1 MKRNN
6 VDASLIIEVSKPIAY
21 GQYQFEKGDKLT
33 YDMNSNLFIY
43 RSESYSEDEDGTETT
58 SIIAFGVDPDF
69 VLDNADHFTC
79 LIKKGILDKIDGD
92 ECAEDSNSNDEEI
105 DKPVVDTD
113 DDGDAPDNED
123 NDIPDKCS
131 FKYKNDYEFLM
142 DHADKINNE
151 EIENEVI
158 KAIVILRDSL
168 ECYDLALRK
177 RFIGRGLDDCD
188 GFVIEQRIYDTISNL
203 NWTLRKFNE
212 DKKRATECEKNESLN
227 DCCGEACNS
236 AR

>member
-6 VDASLIIEVSKPIAY
+6 VEAALIIEVSKPIAY

-79 LIKKGILDKIDGD
+79 LIKKGILDKVDGD
-92 ECAEDSNSNDEEI
+92 ECDEDSNSNDKEI
-105 DKPVVDTD
+105 DKPVVDTND
-113 DDGDAPDNED
+113 DSDAPNESAFD
-123 NDIPDKCS
+123 
-131 FKYKNDYEFLM
+131 YKTDYEFLI
-142 DHADKINNE
+142 DHADKLSNE

-158 KAIVILRDSL
+158 KALVILRDSL

-188 GFVIEQRIYDTISNL
+188 GFGIERRIDDIICNL
-203 NWTLRKFNE
+203 SWKLRAFHD
-212 DKKRATECEKNESLN
+212 DKKRAAEGEKNKSLD

-236 AR
+236 EG

>member
-6 VDASLIIEVSKPIAY
+6 VEAALIIEVSKPIAY

-33 YDMNSNLFIY
+33 YDVNSNLFIY

-79 LIKKGILDKIDGD
+79 LIKKGILDKVEDD
-92 ECAEDSNSNDEEI
+92 DKAEDDTETSQQDT
-105 DKPVVDTD
+105 DKPEDKPEVDTD
-113 DDGDAPDNED
+113 KPEDGDTPNEAAFD
-123 NDIPDKCS
+123 
-131 FKYKNDYEFLM
+131 YKTDYEFLM
-142 DHADKINNE
+142 DHADKLSDE
-151 EIENEVI
+151 EIKNEVI

-177 RFIGRGLDDCD
+177 RFIGRGIDDCD
-188 GFVIEQRIYDTISNL
+188 GFGIERRIYDTISNL
-203 NWTLRKFNE
+203 SWTLRGFNE
-212 DKKRATECEKNESLN
+212 DKKE
-227 DCCGEACNS
+227 GY
-236 AR
+236 

>member
-6 VDASLIIEVSKPIAY
+6 VDAALIIEVSKPIAY

-33 YDMNSNLFIY
+33 YDVNSNLFIY

-79 LIKKGILDKIDGD
+79 LIKKGILDKVDD
-92 ECAEDSNSNDEEI
+92 DTDNSQDDT
-105 DKPVVDTD
+105 DKPEDKPEVDKD
-113 DDGDAPDNED
+113 DDGDTPNEAAFD
-123 NDIPDKCS
+123 
-131 FKYKNDYEFLM
+131 YKTDYELLM
-142 DHADKINNE
+142 DHAYKLSNE
-151 EIENEVI
+151 EIKNEVI

-188 GFVIEQRIYDTISNL
+188 GFEIERRIYDTISNL
-203 NWTLRKFNE
+203 SWVLRAFNE
-212 DKKRATECEKNESLN
+212 DKKRIESEKKKSIN
-227 DCCGEACNS
+227 DCCGEACDS

>member
-6 VDASLIIEVSKPIAY
+6 VDAALIIEVSKPIAY

-79 LIKKGILDKIDGD
+79 LIKKGILDKVEGD
-92 ECAEDSNSNDEEI
+92 DKAED
-105 DKPVVDTD
+105 DTD
-113 DDGDAPDNED
+113 NSQDDSSKPEADTDLEEDKDAPDEAVL
-123 NDIPDKCS
+123 DKTD
-131 FKYKNDYEFLM
+131 FDAIIN
-142 DHADKINNE
+142 HADKLSDEEFKKEVVGALSSFYDILNCYNLCLRRRFLGRRFDDSRSESAKMERRIND
-151 EIENEVI
+151 V
-158 KAIVILRDSL
+158 L
-168 ECYDLALRK
+168 C
-177 RFIGRGLDDCD
+177 
-188 GFVIEQRIYDTISNL
+188 NL
-203 NWTLRKFNE
+203 NWVLREFHDE
-212 DKKRATECEKNESLN
+212 EKRAIN
-227 DCCGEACNS
+227 DCIGEACDS

>member
-6 VDASLIIEVSKPIAY
+6 VDAALIIEVSKPIAY

-33 YDMNSNLFIY
+33 YDVNSNLFIY

-79 LIKKGILDKIDGD
+79 LIKKGILDKVENDTEVD
-92 ECAEDSNSNDEEI
+92 QQDTNKPEDKSE
-105 DKPVVDTD
+105 VDTD
-113 DDGDAPDNED
+113 NHEDGDTLDEADFD
-123 NDIPDKCS
+123 
-131 FKYKNDYEFLM
+131 YKTDYEFLI
-142 DHADKINNE
+142 DHADKLSNDDIK
-151 EIENEVI
+151 NEVI

-188 GFVIEQRIYDTISNL
+188 GSDVERRIYDTIGNL
-203 NWTLRKFNE
+203 SWALRWFKE
-212 DKKRATECEKNESLN
+212 DKKKATEGEKKKSLN
-227 DCCGEACNS
+227 DCC
-236 AR
+236 

>member
-79 LIKKGILDKIDGD
+79 LIKKGILDKVDGD
-92 ECAEDSNSNDEEI
+92 ECAEDSNSNDKEI
-105 DKPVVDTD
+105 DKPFVDTD
-113 DDGDAPDNED
+113 EDGDTPDES
-123 NDIPDKCS
+123 S
-131 FKYKNDYEFLM
+131 FDHKTDYEFLM
-142 DHADKINNE
+142 DHADKLSNE

-158 KAIVILRDSL
+158 KAMVILRDSL

-188 GFVIEQRIYDTISNL
+188 GFDVERRIYDTISNL
-203 NWTLRKFNE
+203 NWTLRRFND
-212 DKKRATECEKNESLN
+212 DKKRATECEKSESLN
-227 DCCGEACNS
+227 NCCGEACDS

>member
-6 VDASLIIEVSKPIAY
+6 VEAALIIEVSKPIAY

-43 RSESYSEDEDGTETT
+43 RSESYSEGEDGTETT

-79 LIKKGILDKIDGD
+79 LIKKGILDKV
-92 ECAEDSNSNDEEI
+92 EDDTEVDQQDTN
-105 DKPVVDTD
+105 KPEGKPEVDTD
-113 DDGDAPDNED
+113 NHEDGDTPDEAAFD
-123 NDIPDKCS
+123 
-131 FKYKNDYEFLM
+131 YKTDYELLI
-142 DHADKINNE
+142 DHADKLSNDDIK
-151 EIENEVI
+151 NEVI

-188 GFVIEQRIYDTISNL
+188 GSDVERRICDTISNL
-203 NWTLRKFNE
+203 SWTLRWFKE
-212 DKKRATECEKNESLN
+212 DKNRATEGEKKKSLN
-227 DCCGEACNS
+227 DCCEEAYNS

>member
-6 VDASLIIEVSKPIAY
+6 VDAALIIEVSKPIAY

-79 LIKKGILDKIDGD
+79 LIKKGILDKVD
-92 ECAEDSNSNDEEI
+92 EDTDDSQDDT
-105 DKPVVDTD
+105 DKPENKPEVDTD
-113 DDGDAPDNED
+113 KPEDSDTPDEATF
-123 NDIPDKCS
+123 DKTD
-131 FKYKNDYEFLM
+131 FDLII
-142 DHADKINNE
+142 DHADKLNYDELKE
-151 EIENEVI
+151 EIVGMMTTF
-158 KAIVILRDSL
+158 RSTL
-168 ECYDLALRK
+168 ECYDLSLRK
-177 RFIGRGLDDCD
+177 RFLGRDFDNQE
-188 GFVIEQRIYDTISNL
+188 GFEVERRINDTIANL
-203 NWTLRKFNE
+203 SWILRAFHD
-212 DKKRATECEKNESLN
+212 DKKRAIEGEKKRAIN
-227 DCCGEACNS
+227 DCCGEACDS

>member
-6 VDASLIIEVSKPIAY
+6 VDAALIIEVSKPIAY

-79 LIKKGILDKIDGD
+79 LIKKGILDKVDGD
-92 ECAEDSNSNDEEI
+92 ECAEDSNSNDKET

-113 DDGDAPDNED
+113 DDGDAPDEAAFD
-123 NDIPDKCS
+123 
-131 FKYKNDYEFLM
+131 YKTDYKFLM
-142 DHADKINNE
+142 DHADKLSNE

-158 KAIVILRDSL
+158 KAMVTLRDSL

-188 GFVIEQRIYDTISNL
+188 GFEIERRIYDTINNL
-203 NWTLRKFNE
+203 NWTLRRFND
-212 DKKRATECEKNESLN
+212 DKKRATECEKSESLN
-227 DCCGEACNS
+227 DCCGEACDS

>member
-6 VDASLIIEVSKPIAY
+6 VEAALIIEVSNPIAY

-33 YDMNSNLFIY
+33 YDVNSNLFIY

-79 LIKKGILDKIDGD
+79 LIKKGILDKVEGD
-92 ECAEDSNSNDEEI
+92 ECDKDSNSNDKEI
-105 DKPVVDTD
+105 DKPAVDTND
-113 DDGDAPDNED
+113 DSDAPNEAAFD
-123 NDIPDKCS
+123 
-131 FKYKNDYEFLM
+131 YKTDYELLM
-142 DHADKINNE
+142 DHADGLSNE
-151 EIENEVI
+151 EIKNEVI

-177 RFIGRGLDDCD
+177 RFIGRGIDDCD
-188 GFVIEQRIYDTISNL
+188 EFDVERRIYDTISNL
-203 NWTLRKFNE
+203 SWTLRGFNE
-212 DKKRATECEKNESLN
+212 DKKRATEGEKKKSLN

>member
-79 LIKKGILDKIDGD
+79 LIKKGILDKVDGD
-92 ECAEDSNSNDEEI
+92 ECAEDSNSNDKET
-105 DKPVVDTD
+105 DKPFVDTD
-113 DDGDAPDNED
+113 DDGDAPDEAAFD
-123 NDIPDKCS
+123 
-131 FKYKNDYEFLM
+131 YKTDYEFLM
-142 DHADKINNE
+142 DHADKLSNE

-168 ECYDLALRK
+168 ECYGLALRK
-177 RFIGRGLDDCD
+177 RFIGRGLDDLD
-188 GFVIEQRIYDTISNL
+188 GFDVERRIDDIICNL
-203 NWTLRKFNE
+203 SWKLRVFHD
-212 DKKRATECEKNESLN
+212 DKKRAAEGEKNKSLD

>member
-6 VDASLIIEVSKPIAY
+6 VDAALIIEVSKPIAY

-79 LIKKGILDKIDGD
+79 LIKKGILDK
-92 ECAEDSNSNDEEI
+92 AEDDDQPEVN
-105 DKPVVDTD
+105 DTD
-113 DDGDAPDNED
+113 EANTQCDAKQNGSDED
-123 NDIPDKCS
+123 IDRTKMPFDAIIS
-131 FKYKNDYEFLM
+131 
-142 DHADKINNE
+142 HADELSLE
-151 EIENEVI
+151 ELKDEVI
-158 KAIVILRDSL
+158 EIMTLFSDTLK
-168 ECYDLALRK
+168 CYDLSLRK
-177 RFIGRGLDDCD
+177 RSLGRGFGSGEDIKFGGRIDDVLVNLKWVLMAFND
-188 GFVIEQRIYDTISNL
+188 EKKEAIEG
-203 NWTLRKFNE
+203 E
-212 DKKRATECEKNESLN
+212 KKKSIN
-227 DCCGEACNS
+227 DCCGEACDS

>member
-6 VDASLIIEVSKPIAY
+6 VDAALIIEVSKPITY

-33 YDMNSNLFIY
+33 YDLNSNLFIY

-79 LIKKGILDKIDGD
+79 LIKKGILDKVDD
-92 ECAEDSNSNDEEI
+92 DTDNSQDDT
-105 DKPVVDTD
+105 DKPEDKPEVDKD
-113 DDGDAPDNED
+113 DDGDTPNEAAFD
-123 NDIPDKCS
+123 
-131 FKYKNDYEFLM
+131 YKTDYELLM
-142 DHADKINNE
+142 DHAYKLSNE
-151 EIENEVI
+151 EIKNEVI

-188 GFVIEQRIYDTISNL
+188 GFEIERRIYDTISNL
-203 NWTLRKFNE
+203 SWVLRAFNE
-212 DKKRATECEKNESLN
+212 DKKRIESEKKKSIN
-227 DCCGEACNS
+227 DCCGEACDS

>member
-6 VDASLIIEVSKPIAY
+6 VEAALIIEVSKPIAY

-43 RSESYSEDEDGTETT
+43 RSESYSDDEDGTETT

-79 LIKKGILDKIDGD
+79 LIKKGILDKVDGD
-92 ECAEDSNSNDEEI
+92 ECAEDSNSNDKET

-113 DDGDAPDNED
+113 DDGDAPDEAAFD
-123 NDIPDKCS
+123 
-131 FKYKNDYEFLM
+131 YKTDYEFFI
-142 DHADKINNE
+142 DRADKLSNDDIR
-151 EIENEVI
+151 NEVI
-158 KAIVILRDSL
+158 KAMVILRDSL

-188 GFVIEQRIYDTISNL
+188 GFGIERRIYDTISNL
-203 NWTLRKFNE
+203 NYTLRRFNE
-212 DKKRATECEKNESLN
+212 DKKRAIEDEKNKSLN
-227 DCCGEACNS
+227 DCCGEDCDS

>member
-6 VDASLIIEVSKPIAY
+6 VEAALIIEVSKPIAY
-21 GQYQFEKGDKLT
+21 GQYQLEKGDKLT

-43 RSESYSEDEDGTETT
+43 RSESYSEDEDGTGTT

-79 LIKKGILDKIDGD
+79 LIKKGILDKVEGD
-92 ECAEDSNSNDEEI
+92 ECAEDSNSNDKEI
-105 DKPVVDTD
+105 DKPVVDTND
-113 DDGDAPDNED
+113 DSDAPNEAAFD
-123 NDIPDKCS
+123 
-131 FKYKNDYEFLM
+131 YKTDYEFLM
-142 DHADKINNE
+142 DHADKLSNE

-158 KAIVILRDSL
+158 KAMVILRDSL

-188 GFVIEQRIYDTISNL
+188 GFDVERRIYDTISNL
-203 NWTLRKFNE
+203 SWTLRRFKE
-212 DKKRATECEKNESLN
+212 DKKRATEGEKNKSLD
-227 DCCGEACNS
+227 DCCGEACTP

>member
-6 VDASLIIEVSKPIAY
+6 VDAALIIEVSKPIAY

-43 RSESYSEDEDGTETT
+43 RNESYSEDEDGTETT

-79 LIKKGILDKIDGD
+79 LIKKGILDKVDGD
-92 ECAEDSNSNDEEI
+92 GCVEDSNTNDAEI
-105 DKPVVDTD
+105 NKPVVDTD
-113 DDGDAPDNED
+113 DDGDAPDESAFD
-123 NDIPDKCS
+123 
-131 FKYKNDYEFLM
+131 YKTDYEFLM
-142 DHADKINNE
+142 DHADKLSNE

-158 KAIVILRDSL
+158 KAIVILRNSL
-168 ECYDLALRK
+168 ECYDIALRK
-177 RFIGRGLDDCD
+177 RFIGRGLDDYD
-188 GFVIEQRIYDTISNL
+188 GFDVERRIYETISSL
-203 NWTLRKFNE
+203 NWKLRRFNE
-212 DKKRATECEKNESLN
+212 DKKRATEGEKNESLN
-227 DCCGEACNS
+227 DYCGEACNS

>member
-6 VDASLIIEVSKPIAY
+6 VDAALIIEVSKPIAY

-79 LIKKGILDKIDGD
+79 LIKKGILDKAKNDD
-92 ECAEDSNSNDEEI
+92 KVEDDTDNSHDDT
-105 DKPVVDTD
+105 DKPEDKPFVDTD
-113 DDGDAPDNED
+113 EQGDAPDEAAFD
-123 NDIPDKCS
+123 
-131 FKYKNDYEFLM
+131 YKTDYELLI
-142 DHADKINNE
+142 DHADKLSNE
-151 EIENEVI
+151 EIKNEVI
-158 KAIVILRDSL
+158 KAVVILRDSL

-188 GFVIEQRIYDTISNL
+188 GYDAERRIYDTISNL
-203 NWTLRKFNE
+203 SWTLSWFKE
-212 DKKRATECEKNESLN
+212 DKKRATKGEKKKSLN
-227 DCCGEACNS
+227 DCIGEACDS

>member
-6 VDASLIIEVSKPIAY
+6 VEAALIIEVSKPIAY

-58 SIIAFGVDPDF
+58 GIIALGVDPDF

-79 LIKKGILDKIDGD
+79 LIKKGILDKVDGD
-92 ECAEDSNSNDEEI
+92 GCVEDSNTNDAEI
-105 DKPVVDTD
+105 DKPVYDTD
-113 DDGDAPDNED
+113 EDGDTPDES
-123 NDIPDKCS
+123 S
-131 FKYKNDYEFLM
+131 FDYKTDYEFLM
-142 DHADKINNE
+142 DHADKLSNE
-151 EIENEVI
+151 EIENEVV
-158 KAIVILRDSL
+158 KAMVILRDSL

-188 GFVIEQRIYDTISNL
+188 GFGIERRIYDTISNL
-203 NWTLRKFNE
+203 NWTLRRFND
-212 DKKRATECEKNESLN
+212 DKKRATECEKSESLN

>member
-6 VDASLIIEVSKPIAY
+6 VDAALIIEVSKPIAY

-33 YDMNSNLFIY
+33 YDVNSNLFIY

-79 LIKKGILDKIDGD
+79 LIKKGILDKV
-92 ECAEDSNSNDEEI
+92 EDDTEVNQQDTNKPE
-105 DKPVVDTD
+105 DKPEDKPEVDTD
-113 DDGDAPDNED
+113 NSEDGDTPDEATFD
-123 NDIPDKCS
+123 
-131 FKYKNDYEFLM
+131 YKTDYGFLI
-142 DHADKINNE
+142 DHADKLSNDDIK
-151 EIENEVI
+151 NEVI
-158 KAIVILRDSL
+158 EAIVILRDSL

-188 GFVIEQRIYDTISNL
+188 GFDVERRINDTISNL
-203 NWTLRKFNE
+203 SWTLRVLNE
-212 DKKRATECEKNESLN
+212 DKKRAQNEKEKAIN
-227 DCCGEACNS
+227 DCFGEACDS

>member
-6 VDASLIIEVSKPIAY
+6 VDAALIIEVSKPIAY

-79 LIKKGILDKIDGD
+79 LIKKGILDKVDGD
-92 ECAEDSNSNDEEI
+92 ECAEDSNSNDKEI
-105 DKPVVDTD
+105 DKPFVDTD
-113 DDGDAPDNED
+113 DGGDAPDEAAFN
-123 NDIPDKCS
+123 
-131 FKYKNDYEFLM
+131 YKTDYEFLM
-142 DHADKINNE
+142 DHADKLSND

-168 ECYDLALRK
+168 ECYDIALRK
-177 RFIGRGLDDCD
+177 RFIGRSFDDCD
-188 GFVIEQRIYDTISNL
+188 GFDIERRIYDTISNL
-203 NWTLRKFNE
+203 NWTLRRFNE
-212 DKKRATECEKNESLN
+212 DTNSATEGEKKKSLN

-236 AR
+236 TR

>member
-1 MKRNN
+1 MKSNN

-58 SIIAFGVDPDF
+58 GIIALGVDPDF

-79 LIKKGILDKIDGD
+79 LIKKGILDNVDGD
-92 ECAEDSNSNDEEI
+92 ECDEDSNSNDKEI
-105 DKPVVDTD
+105 DKPFVDTD
-113 DDGDAPDNED
+113 DDCDAPDEAAFD
-123 NDIPDKCS
+123 
-131 FKYKNDYEFLM
+131 YKTDYEFLI
-142 DHADKINNE
+142 DHADKLSNDDIK
-151 EIENEVI
+151 NEVI

-188 GFVIEQRIYDTISNL
+188 GFDVERRIYDTISNL
-203 NWTLRKFNE
+203 SWTLRRFND
-212 DKKRATECEKNESLN
+212 DKKRAAEGEKNKSLN

>member
-6 VDASLIIEVSKPIAY
+6 VEAALIIEVSKPIAY

-43 RSESYSEDEDGTETT
+43 RSESYSENEDGTETT

-79 LIKKGILDKIDGD
+79 LIKKGILDKVEGD
-92 ECAEDSNSNDEEI
+92 ECAENSNSNDKEI
-105 DKPVVDTD
+105 DKPVVDTND
-113 DDGDAPDNED
+113 DSDAPNEAAFD
-123 NDIPDKCS
+123 
-131 FKYKNDYEFLM
+131 YKTDYELLI
-142 DHADKINNE
+142 DHADKLSNDDIK
-151 EIENEVI
+151 NEVI

-168 ECYDLALRK
+168 ECYDLVLRK

-188 GFVIEQRIYDTISNL
+188 GFYVERRIYDTISNL
-203 NWTLRKFNE
+203 SWTLRGFNE
-212 DKKRATECEKNESLN
+212 DKKRATEGEKKKSLN
-227 DCCGEACNS
+227 DCCGEACDS
-236 AR
+236 AI